1 MLEKIKQYVYC
12 KEENHT
18 GIKLLPLIQ
27 EGKVRKGGTHMKEK
41 CNLSKI
47 LWTVIR
53 NNVKL
58 YILVSILVIIY
69 KIYFEKLI
77 RLTEKILQGTSVN
90 IVFQVYMY
98 IFLEN
103 LKLLQLNIKL
113 LNLYGFWNT
122 YSKNLLNDKLL

>member
-1 MLEKIKQYVYC
+1 M
-12 KEENHT
+12 
-18 GIKLLPLIQ
+18 
-27 EGKVRKGGTHMKEK
+27 
-41 CNLSKI
+41 
-47 LWTVIR
+47 
-53 NNVKL
+53 KL

-113 LNLYGFWNT
+113 LNLYGF
-122 YSKNLLNDKLL
+122 